1 MRHLTNQGGPPPA
14 SSADQ
19 DPRDSILSEPTEAPG
34 SGASLLRRFAW
45 LCPLL
50 AIIVSAG
57 LLAVYGLSWRNAF
70 LAALI
75 LVCPAIILWGVI
87 TLRRP

>member
-1 MRHLTNQGGPPPA
+1 MSHSTNQGKLPSA

-19 DPRDSILSEPTEAPG
+19 DPRHSISSEPIEAPG
-34 SGASLLRRFAW
+34 RGSSLLRRFAW

-50 AIIVSAG
+50 AIIVAVG

-87 TLRRP
+87 SLRRP

>member
-1 MRHLTNQGGPPPA
+1 V
-14 SSADQ
+14 
-19 DPRDSILSEPTEAPG
+19 
-34 SGASLLRRFAW
+34 
-45 LCPLL
+45 PLL
-50 AIIVSAG
+50 AIIVAVG

-87 TLRRP
+87 SLRRP